1 MRQLM
6 NLSVLLFVIVI
17 AGIVAG
23 GSACQNQP
31 TEVSTN
37 VNANLANT
45 NVAVSATPAT
55 TDPGASVAAREPEK
69 YVATLVLTA
78 QTTGGDKAAAIP
90 QLSAEVARNGAD
102 RRIAFKLPNNEQL
115 IYVDRADMR
124 YVIAPNRKQYAELTR
139 ESTGFDIPRMM
150 TPAQIVAQMQK
161 LRGYQAAGEEQVGGR
176 TALKYT
182 YAGTSNTGTQAGN
195 VKAEAY
201 VYVDKETG
209 LPLRS
214 EITSEA
220 EGNVQGVK
228 GLKVITEMRDI
239 KSEVDPAMFEIPQG
253 YSKVSPEEVRGQ
265 INAFMAIAQAILQNV
280 LAQSGNA
287 NNTGTTTSTAATPAA
302 SPVAT
307 TVNPTPAP

>member
-1 MRQLM
+1 M
-6 NLSVLLFVIVI
+6 
-17 AGIVAG
+17 AG

-31 TEVSTN
+31 AEVSTN
-37 VNANLANT
+37 VNTNLANA

-55 TDPGASVAAREPEK
+55 VDPGASVAAREPEK

-78 QTTGGDKAAAIP
+78 QTTGGDKAVAIP
-90 QLSAEVARNGAD
+90 QLSAEVARDGAD

-287 NNTGTTTSTAATPAA
+287 NNAGTTTNTAATPAA
-302 SPVAT
+302 TMAG
-307 TVNPTPAP
+307 PTPAP